1 MAFGNLKFDTLT
13 TSDAINT
20 NTEKS
25 LDTSYVFN
33 GVCKVW
39 ANFDGTAGTLAAR
52 DSFNI
57 GSLTDVN
64 TGVYQMNFT
73 NNMNNDDYSGVVS
86 GASDNYENSSL
97 RSEAQTT
104 TSTMGFFMFLNAS
117 DAASDNTIVS
127 GQIQGDV
134 A

>member
-13 TSDAINT
+13 TSDAKKSS
-20 NTEKS
+20 TEKS
-25 LDTSYVFN
+25 VDTSYLFN

-39 ANFDGTAGTLAAR
+39 VNFDGTAGTLAAR

-64 TGVYQMNFT
+64 TGIYQMNFT

-86 GASDNYENSSL
+86 GASDSYENSSM
-97 RSEAQTT
+97 RSEAQST

-117 DAASDNTIVS
+117 DSASDNTIVS